1 MTTIRDA
8 EAPDAAD
15 VAPILDS
22 RLQRRQLARE
32 SRRKFSLRS
41 RILTYCVLAPVAI
54 LFVAPFAWLIS
65 ASLQPIGEIFQ
76 TPPHWIPHNPTDV
89 GYRQFLNVGHLT
101 NAEQAQGS
109 GDWRWFANSAF
120 IAITVTALQTF
131 FSALCAYCFAKR
143 DFPGRNAIFLLFLG
157 TMMVPGQVTL
167 IPNYIILQHV
177 PFFGGNDW
185 MGNGGHGWL
194 DSYYGLIMPGVVSA
208 FSIFLIRQYM
218 LSIPNDLLDAARIDG
233 ASEFRIFWSVV
244 LPLCTPALAASAI
257 FTFQSSWEDFLW
269 PLIVMTSPEHYT
281 APVGLAFFV
290 VQNRTSWTLLF
301 AGSVIAT
308 IPMILVFIFFQR
320 KFVQGIA
327 LTGVK
332 G

>member
-1 MTTIRDA
+1 MT
-8 EAPDAAD
+8 APSETD
-15 VAPILDS
+15 VPDVPPVLEPGA
-22 RLQRRQLARE
+22 QRRRRRERPSQLKY
-32 SRRKFSLRS
+32 SRRS
-41 RILTYCVLAPVAI
+41 RVLTYCILAPMAI

-65 ASLQPIGEIFQ
+65 ASFQPIGEIFQ
-76 TPPHWIPHNPTDV
+76 SPPHWIPNDPTVV
-89 GYRQFLNVGHLT
+89 GYKQFLNVGHLT
-101 NAEQAQGS
+101 EAEQAQGS

-120 IAITVTALQTF
+120 IATCVTILQTF

-143 DFPGRNAIFLLFLG
+143 DFPGRNTIFLLFLG
-157 TMMVPGQVTL
+157 TMMVPGYITL

-185 MGNGGHGWL
+185 MGNGGEGWL

-218 LSIPNDLLDAARIDG
+218 LSIPDDLLDAARIDG

-301 AGSVIAT
+301 AGSVIVT
-308 IPMILVFIFFQR
+308 IPMILVFIIFQR